1 MKVSP
6 EYIIQLSHRVNTS
19 HREKGK
25 KFNKVQVKRTGK
37 LLKTQVKGTRKH
49 CRPRS
54 KDRVNIL
61 YVYL

>member
-6 EYIIQLSHRVNTS
+6 EYIIQLGHRVT
-19 HREKGK
+19 HCTEKK
-25 KFNKVQVKRTGK
+25 EKFNKVQLKRTGK
-37 LLKTQVKGTRKH
+37 LLRTQVKGTRKH

-61 YVYL
+61 YVY

>member
-25 KFNKVQVKRTGK
+25 FNKVQVKRTGK
-37 LLKTQVKGTRKH
+37 LLGTQVKGTRKH
-49 CRPRS
+49 CRRRS

-61 YVYL
+61 YVH